1 MTTVTPDLTRGVLVG
16 TRQPRLDVSVDTDD
30 ALDTDD
36 AVGLA
41 QRLRRREVS
50 AAELAQ
56 AATARA
62 HAVNSALNAVA
73 TWVDDVA
80 PSPGDSPFAGVPSLV
95 KDNEDLHGYPTTQG
109 SLAVPDARA
118 RADSPWVDQFRTL
131 GFVPIAKTTLPEF
144 GLTAS
149 TESTRFGATR
159 NPWDTDRSAG
169 GSSGGSAALVAAGV
183 VPLAHAN
190 DGGGSIRIPAS
201 CCGLVGLKPSR
212 GRLVDRPEM
221 ARLPVPMT
229 VQGVVTRTVRDT
241 AAYYAAAERAHRN
254 SRLPPIGDVHG
265 PAPARLRIGLV
276 LDPPHGIA
284 VDSDVVDR
292 TAHAARALAD
302 LGHHVEPIAP
312 PGPHR
317 FGPDFLVYWQMLA
330 LGLRLGGHRLFGR
343 RFDPTRTEPLT
354 DYLAER
360 MRIDLPRLPG
370 ALTRLRR
377 CARRGEAV
385 YDTLDVVLSP
395 VLAHPPPA
403 VGHCGPGTDPRTHV
417 VRLLRWTAFT
427 PLANVDGAP
436 ALSMPWGHSREGAP
450 IGVQLAAPLGQEA
463 RLLHLAYELESASP
477 GPNLLTRQG
486 MSPGVAN
493 VDLLG

>member
-1 MTTVTPDLTRGVLVG
+1 MG
-16 TRQPRLDVSVDTDD
+16 TGQPWLHVSVDTDD
-30 ALDTDD
+30 ALGDDD
-36 AVGLA
+36 AVGLS

-56 AATARA
+56 AATGRARA
-62 HAVNSALNAVA
+62 VNPALNAVT

-80 PSPGDSPFAGVPSLV
+80 PPPGDSLFAGVPSLV
-95 KDNEDLHGYPTTQG
+95 KDNDDLQEYPTSQG
-109 SLAVPDARA
+109 SWAVPDTRA
-118 RADSPWVDQFRTL
+118 RADSPWVNQFRNL

-159 NPWDTDRSAG
+159 NPWDTERSAG

-241 AAYYAAAERAHRN
+241 AAYYAAAERAHLHP
-254 SRLPPIGDVHG
+254 RLPPIGDVRG
-265 PAPARLRIGLV
+265 PDPARLRIGLV
-276 LDPPHGIA
+276 LGAPHGIP
-284 VDSDVVDR
+284 VDSDVVAR
-292 TAHAARALAD
+292 TSHAAMTLAD

-312 PGPHR
+312 PGPHT
-317 FGPDFLVYWQMLA
+317 FGPDFLVYWQTLA
-330 LGLRLGGHRLFGR
+330 LGLRLGGRRLFGR

-360 MRIDLPRLPG
+360 MRLDLARLPA

-377 CARRGEAV
+377 CARHGEAV
-385 YDTLDVVLSP
+385 YDAFDVVLSP

-403 VGHCGPGTDPRTHV
+403 IGHCGPGTDPHTHL
-417 VRLLRWTAFT
+417 VRLLRWAAFT
-427 PLANVDGAP
+427 PLQNVSGAP

-450 IGVQLAAPLGQEA
+450 IGVQLAAPVGQEA
-463 RLLHLAYELESASP
+463 RLLHLAFELESASP
-477 GPNLLTRQG
+477 LPNLLTRQG
-486 MSPGVAN
+486 MSRDVAD
-493 VDLLG
+493 VDLLGRDGLLG

>member
-1 MTTVTPDLTRGVLVG
+1 MG
-16 TRQPRLDVSVDTDD
+16 TGQPRLEVSVDADD
-30 ALDTDD
+30 ALGADD

-41 QRLRRREVS
+41 ERLRRREVS

-56 AATARA
+56 AATGRARA
-62 HAVNSALNAVA
+62 VNPVLNAVT
-73 TWVDDVA
+73 TWVDDMT
-80 PSPGDSPFAGVPSLV
+80 PPPGDSPFAGVPSLI
-95 KDNEDLHGYPTTQG
+95 KDNDDLAGYPTTQG
-109 SLAVPDARA
+109 SWAVPDTLA
-118 RADSPWVDQFRTL
+118 RADSPWVAQFRSL
-131 GFVPIAKTTLPEF
+131 GFAPIAKTTLPEF

-149 TESTRFGATR
+149 TESSRFGATR

-212 GRLVDRPEM
+212 GRLVDRPEV
-221 ARLPVPMT
+221 AHLPVPMT

-241 AAYYAAAERAHRN
+241 AAYYAAAERAHRDP
-254 SRLPPIGDVHG
+254 RLPPIGDVRG
-265 PAPARLRIGLV
+265 PSPARLRIGLV
-276 LDPPHGIA
+276 LDAPYGIG
-284 VDSDVVDR
+284 VDSDVVAR
-292 TAHAARALAD
+292 TSHAATTLAD
-302 LGHHVEPIAP
+302 LGHHVEPIAA
-312 PGPHR
+312 PGPR
-317 FGPDFLVYWQMLA
+317 TFAPDFLVYWQMLA
-330 LGLRLGGHRLFGR
+330 LGLRLGGRQLFGR

-360 MRIDLPRLPG
+360 MRLDLPRLPA

-377 CARRGEAV
+377 CARHGEAV
-385 YDTLDVVLSP
+385 YDTVDVVLSP

-403 VGHCGPGTDPRTHV
+403 VGHIGPGTDPRTHL

-427 PLANVDGAP
+427 PLANVSGAP
-436 ALSMPWGHSREGAP
+436 ALSMPWGHSRGGAP
-450 IGVQLAAPLGQEA
+450 IGVHLAAPVGHEA

-477 GPNLLTRQG
+477 APNLLTRQG
-486 MSPGVAN
+486 MPGDAAD